1 MDKDTLRFIFIA
13 IIYFVYFLLQHT
25 EGKRDDIENNNPP
38 LKPKNRNNNNIEIKN
53 AWILNHNPINH
64 YCNTVSAD
72 DSYYVENP
80 IQSGLNYS
88 FCQEVNYKNNSTFT
102 IFLN

>member
-1 MDKDTLRFIFIA
+1 MDKDTLRLIFIA
-13 IIYFVYFLLQHT
+13 IIYFVYFLLQNT
-25 EGKRDDIENNNPP
+25 EEKRDDIENSNPA
-38 LKPKNRNNNNIEIKN
+38 LNPKSRNNNSIEIKN
-53 AWILNHNPINH
+53 AWLLSHNPINH

-80 IQSGLNYS
+80 IQSCFNLP
-88 FCQEVNYKNNSTFT
+88 FCQQVKYKNNSTFT